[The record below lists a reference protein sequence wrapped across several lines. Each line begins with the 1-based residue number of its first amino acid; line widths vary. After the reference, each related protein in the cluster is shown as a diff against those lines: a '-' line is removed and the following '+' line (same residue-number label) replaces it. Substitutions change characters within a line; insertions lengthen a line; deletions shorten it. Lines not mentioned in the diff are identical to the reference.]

1 TKPAGACV
9 QNQAVA
15 RRWDCIAHYRR
26 QLVQCFLLRDE
37 NLPESH
43 PNPDRVLYLLQIL
56 DVRSFNPSDAFNPH
70 RARVATAKITLQNAK
85 PDEAYDVYISF
96 DSEVTPGQ
104 FRLSLDGDPSQYGF
118 SYTLFFQDEPVNPD
132 EQESWLGLTLQG
144 PNEAYIDARI
154 IEESKAENAPA
165 GTYSDTIRVSITP
178 FDTI

>member
-1 TKPAGACV
+1 LCA
-9 QNQAVA
+9 
-15 RRWDCIAHYRR
+15 
-26 QLVQCFLLRDE
+26 
-37 NLPESH
+37 
-43 PNPDRVLYLLQIL
+43 
-56 DVRSFNPSDAFNPH
+56 
-70 RARVATAKITLQNAK
+70 QNAGFFAQK
-85 PDEAYDVYISF
+85 FWIV
-96 DSEVTPGQ
+96 Q
-104 FRLSLDGDPSQYGF
+104 F